1 MEAVSESERE
11 TLVVCPVGLS
21 EVDVCNKWDTSPNAI
36 SPVPQ
41 ALTDRYLQWFVFPV
55 RCFAFGILARL
66 LRGGLPLVDAV
77 FPLASHCI
85 LVSGLLLFFRNQV
98 AGAID

>member
-1 MEAVSESERE
+1 MF
-11 TLVVCPVGLS
+11 L
-21 EVDVCNKWDTSPNAI
+21 KI
-36 SPVPQ
+36 PVPQ

-77 FPLASHCI
+77 FPLASRCI
-85 LVSGLLLFFRNQV
+85 FVSGLLLFFRNQV
-98 AGAID
+98 AGAIDQGL